1 MKILECVPNFSEGRD
16 LEKIGQIAKAI
27 ESVKRVSLLD
37 VDSSQAANRTVMTFV
52 GEPDAVVQAAY
63 LGIAKAS
70 ELIDMRQQ
78 EGVHPRI
85 GACDVCPFV
94 PLTDLTMDECVDLS
108 MRLAEKVGRILKIP
122 VYLYAYSAT
131 ADERRKLSYIRRGQ
145 YEGFAERM
153 ASPDFRPDFGPH
165 EFNQKAGA
173 TVVGARDILIAYNIN
188 LSSIDGEAAKRI
200 ASKMRRKR
208 GATNP
213 YDGFAADPEGHAG
226 LKSTTAIGW
235 AIPEFKLCQISTNLL
250 DYRWFGLFDAYNE
263 VKRLA
268 GEEGIELNGSELV
281 GLLPEQAILSA
292 GEQVLN
298 ARDPET
304 SPRTQ
309 APEDLI
315 NAAIDYLGLSTVKQ
329 FDPKMKILDYRLR
342 KLDMLLN
349 I

>member
-16 LEKIGQIAKAI
+16 PEKIGQIAQAI
-27 ESVKRVSLLD
+27 QSVKGVTLLD

-52 GEPDAVVQAAY
+52 GPPDAVVQAAY
-63 LGIAKAS
+63 LGIARAS
-70 ELIDMRQQ
+70 ELIDMRQHK
-78 EGVHPRI
+78 GVHPRI

-94 PLTDLTMDECVDLS
+94 PLYDLTMDECVDLS
-108 MRLAEKVGRILKIP
+108 ERLGEKVGHLKIP

-131 ADERRKLSYIRRGQ
+131 REERRKLSYIRRGQ

-153 ASPDFRPDFGPH
+153 ADPDFHPDFGPH
-165 EFNQKAGA
+165 EFNQKSGA
-173 TVVGARDILIAYNIN
+173 TAIGARDILIAYNIN
-188 LSSIDGEAAKRI
+188 LLSTDADAAKRI
-200 ASKMRRKR
+200 ASKMRHKR
-208 GATNP
+208 GATSP

-235 AIPEFKLCQISTNLL
+235 AVPEFKLCQVSTNLL

-263 VKRLA
+263 VKTLA
-268 GEEGIELNGSELV
+268 GQEDIDLKGSELI

-292 GEQVLN
+292 GRQVLD
-298 ARDPET
+298 AEKPET
-304 SPRTQ
+304 NSQRHSS
-309 APEDLI
+309 EDLI
-315 NAAIDYLGLSTVKQ
+315 NVAIDYLGLSAVKH
-329 FDPKMKILDYRLR
+329 FDPKMKILDYRLS